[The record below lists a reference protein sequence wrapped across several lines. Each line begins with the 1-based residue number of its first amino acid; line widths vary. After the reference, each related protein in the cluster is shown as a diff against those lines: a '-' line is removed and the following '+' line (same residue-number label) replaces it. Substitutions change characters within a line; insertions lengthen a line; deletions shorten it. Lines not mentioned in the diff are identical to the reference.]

1 MTAEGTARPSAGAWI
16 SAFPLRGRV
25 RLVVLSGL
33 MLFVELILIRW
44 PAESNIY
51 LRYLTNLVL
60 LASFLGVGV
69 GFLRADAKRDLFRYA
84 PVALAL
90 FSLFV
95 VLFPVQQGRSGDV
108 PLLRGLAGL
117 PALPVWVSL
126 PLIFAGAAVV
136 MALIAEG
143 VARTFR
149 TFEALQAYRLD
160 VLGSIGGI
168 VGISLLAFL
177 GMRPVVW
184 ILLACLGFLLV
195 LDRPIRPM
203 QIASLA
209 GVTLIFA
216 ANSLSAHDAWS
227 PYYKVTTIEPG
238 DGRIALRVNG
248 LAHQSMYPLDLLR
261 VQQPFY
267 DYAYAH
273 LPPGPLDRVLVVGA
287 GSGNDVAVALE
298 HGARRVDAVEIDPV
312 LLARGMSMHP
322 ENPYEDPRVVPHID
336 DGRAF
341 LERTRGL
348 YDLIVFALPDSMTLV
363 SGQAGLRLES
373 YLFTAEAFETVR
385 ERLRPDGVFSMYNY
399 YRPDVFER
407 YASTLST
414 AFGGEPCYD
423 AGPRRGSGR
432 RMQAVLTIGRDG
444 QVANCET
451 RWEPAG
457 LVPEPSVDDH
467 PFPYIE
473 GRTIPTFY
481 LVALALILL
490 ASAGTV
496 RYVTGGSRVLRPYT
510 DLFFMGAAFLLL
522 ETKNVVQFALLFGTT
537 WFVNSLVFTG
547 VLISVYLAIEVARR
561 FVLPR
566 PAVLYGGLFVCIA
579 IAWAIPPEQLLELS
593 VGPRFAVAIALAF
606 APIFVAN
613 LVFAQR
619 FKETSTT
626 TVAFGANLL
635 GAMVGGVIEYAAIAI
650 GYRALL
656 LVVAAFYALA
666 FVLERRL
673 GRGGVEATASTT

>member
-1 MTAEGTARPSAGAWI
+1 
-16 SAFPLRGRV
+16 
-25 RLVVLSGL
+25 
-33 MLFVELILIRW
+33 MLFVELSLIRW
-44 PAESNIY
+44 PAENNIY

-90 FSLFV
+90 FALFV
-95 VLFPVQQGRSGDV
+95 VLFPVQQGRSGDEPV
-108 PLLRGLAGL
+108 LRGLAGL
-117 PALPVWVSL
+117 PALPVWLSL
-126 PLIFAGAAVV
+126 PLIFAGSAVV

-160 VLGSIGGI
+160 VLGSIAGI
-168 VGISLLAFL
+168 VGFSMLAFL
-177 GMRPVVW
+177 GLRPVVW
-184 ILLACLGFLLV
+184 ILLACVGFLLV
-195 LDRPIRPM
+195 LDRPIRPT
-203 QIASLA
+203 QVASLA

-248 LAHQSMYPLDLLR
+248 LAHQSMYPLELLR
-261 VQQPFY
+261 NQQPFY

-298 HGARRVDAVEIDPV
+298 HGARHVDAVEIDPV

-322 ENPYEDPRVVPHID
+322 ENPYGDPRVVPHID

-385 ERLRPDGVFSMYNY
+385 ERLKPEGVFSMYNY

-423 AGPRRGSGR
+423 PGPRRGSGR
-432 RMQAVLTIGRDG
+432 RMQAVLTVGRDG
-444 QVANCET
+444 QVANCGT
-451 RWEPAG
+451 LWEPAG

-473 GRTIPTFY
+473 GRTISTFY
-481 LVALALILL
+481 LVSLALILL

-496 RYVTGGSRVLRPYT
+496 RFVTGGLRVLHPYA

-561 FVLPR
+561 FALPR
-566 PAVLYGGLFVCIA
+566 PALLYAGLFICLAV
-579 IAWAIPPEQLLELS
+579 AWAIPPERLLELS
-593 VGPRFAVAIALAF
+593 LGPRFAVAIALAF

-635 GAMVGGVIEYAAIAI
+635 GAMVGGVVEYAAIAI
-650 GYRALL
+650 GYQALL
-656 LVVAAFYALA
+656 LVVAAFYAIA
-666 FVLERRL
+666 FVLEQRL
-673 GRGGVEATASTT
+673 GRGGVEATAPPA

>member
-1 MTAEGTARPSAGAWI
+1 
-16 SAFPLRGRV
+16 LQGRV

-44 PAESNIY
+44 PAENNIH

-69 GFLRADAKRDLFRYA
+69 GFLRANAKRDLFPYA
-84 PVALAL
+84 PIALAL
-90 FSLFV
+90 FALVV
-95 VLFPVQQGRSGDV
+95 VLFPVQQGRSGDLPV
-108 PLLRGLAGL
+108 LRGLAGL
-117 PALPVWVSL
+117 PALPVWGSL
-126 PLIFAGAAVV
+126 PLVFTGSAVV

-143 VARTFR
+143 VARSFR

-160 VLGSIGGI
+160 VLGSIAGI
-168 VGISLLAFL
+168 VGFSLLAFL

-184 ILLACLGFLLV
+184 ILIACIGFLLV
-195 LDRPIRPM
+195 LDRPVRPA
-203 QIASLA
+203 QVASLA
-209 GVTLIFA
+209 GLALIFA
-216 ANSLSAHDAWS
+216 ANSLSAHDSWS

-248 LAHQSMYPLDLLR
+248 LPHQSMYPLALLR
-261 VQQPFY
+261 SQQPFY
-267 DYAYAH
+267 DYTYAH
-273 LPPGPLDRVLVVGA
+273 LPPGRLDRVLVVGA
-287 GSGNDVAVALE
+287 GSGNDVAVALD
-298 HGARRVDAVEIDPV
+298 HGAHHVDAVEIDPV
-312 LLARGMSMHP
+312 LLARGISMHP
-322 ENPYEDPRVVPHID
+322 ENPYEDARVVAHVD

-341 LERTRGL
+341 LERTSGR

-373 YLFTAEAFETVR
+373 YLFTEEAFRTVR
-385 ERLRPDGVFSMYNY
+385 ERLKADGVFSMYNY

-407 YASTLST
+407 YASTLSA

-432 RMQAVLTIGRDG
+432 RLQAVLTVGRDG
-444 QVANCET
+444 QVANCKT

-457 LVPEPSVDDH
+457 LVPEPSADDH
-467 PFPYIE
+467 PFPYID

-481 LVALALILL
+481 LVSLALILL
-490 ASAGTV
+490 ASAMTV
-496 RYVTGGSRVLRPYT
+496 RFVTGGLRVLHPYT

-522 ETKNVVQFALLFGTT
+522 ETKSVVQFALLFGTT

-561 FVLPR
+561 FALPR
-566 PAVLYGGLFVCIA
+566 PSVLYTVLFVCIA
-579 IAWAIPPEQLLELS
+579 SAWTIPPEQLLELS
-593 VGPRFAVAIALAF
+593 VGPRFAAAVALAF

-619 FKETSTT
+619 FKETSKT

-635 GAMVGGVIEYAAIAI
+635 GAMLGGVVEYAAIAI
-650 GYRALL
+650 GYQALL
-656 LVVAAFYALA
+656 LVVAAVYALA

-673 GRGGVEATASTT
+673 GHGGIEAAPSPT